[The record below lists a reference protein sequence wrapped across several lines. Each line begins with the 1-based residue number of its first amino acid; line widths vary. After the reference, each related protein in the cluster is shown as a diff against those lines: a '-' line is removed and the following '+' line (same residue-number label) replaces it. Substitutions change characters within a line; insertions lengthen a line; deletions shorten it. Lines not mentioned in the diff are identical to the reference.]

1 MNKIIKVMD
10 VLIQTLGG
18 GGGIALAPKK
28 PLDFD

>member
-10 VLIQTLGG
+10 VLSQTWGG
-18 GGGIALAPKK
+18 GGCIALAPKK